1 MKELR
6 ENEAKHNFH
15 QLERDAN
22 EQFFLYSTGLEH
34 KFRMAFPKMNVETSK
49 VLREKFL
56 ATISKS
62 FNKFLS
68 GQIMMNKLQTKETSW
83 SDIQR
88 ISRFKD
94 IKDQK
99 NSLVSHD
106 NTRVTEEIVVNMQN
120 IDVRPDKKKNSRTY
134 SNPDR
139 PNFDKDQQD
148 ERDNQMSRDRVYQ
161 KNN

>member
-1 MKELR
+1 
-6 ENEAKHNFH
+6 
-15 QLERDAN
+15 
-22 EQFFLYSTGLEH
+22 
-34 KFRMAFPKMNVETSK
+34 MAFPKKNVETSK

-94 IKDQK
+94 IEDQK
-99 NSLVSHD
+99 NSSVSH
-106 NTRVTEEIVVNMQN
+106 NNAKVTEEIVVNMQN
-120 IDVRPDKKKNSRTY
+120 IDVRPDKKQNSRTY
-134 SNPDR
+134 SNSDR

-161 KNN
+161 KKN